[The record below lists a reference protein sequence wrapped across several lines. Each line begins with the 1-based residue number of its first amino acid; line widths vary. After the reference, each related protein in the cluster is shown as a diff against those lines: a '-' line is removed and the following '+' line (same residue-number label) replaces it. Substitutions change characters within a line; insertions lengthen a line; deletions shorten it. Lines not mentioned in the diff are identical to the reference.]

1 MRSRAVPI
9 AVMTVMLTATAL
21 VAPPAMDGQAPSL
34 TARQVLE
41 RIKANIG
48 VPWMDQTVDTFKD
61 GDPDTRVTG
70 IAVTMMATLDVLQRA
85 AAQGSNLVIT
95 HEPTFFGHLDE
106 LAPLET
112 AHDSVTAV
120 KRAFIRE
127 HHMVV
132 LRMHDH
138 WHTRHPDG
146 VQTGM
151 TRALGWQ
158 RFQRPEDEHLY
169 TLPETTL
176 GQLAA
181 DIRDRLGAPTLRVL
195 GDPKRRVSNVAMAP
209 GFAGFS
215 RHLVGLRRD
224 DVQVL
229 VIGEAHEW
237 ETVEYVADAVT
248 AGMDKA
254 LIVIGHI
261 PSEQAGMEDFAQW
274 LAPLVRETTVR
285 FVPAVDRFWFPK

>member
-1 MRSRAVPI
+1 
-9 AVMTVMLTATAL
+9 MTVMLAATAL
-21 VAPPAMDGQAPSL
+21 VAPPAMDGQTPSL

-41 RIKANIG
+41 RIKTKIG
-48 VPWMDQTVDTFKD
+48 VPWMNQTVDTFKD

-169 TLPETTL
+169 TLPATTL

-181 DIRDRLGAPTLRVL
+181 DIRDRLSAPTLRVL

>member
-9 AVMTVMLTATAL
+9 AVMTVMLIATGL
-21 VAPPAMDGQAPSL
+21 VTPTPMDAQATSL

-41 RIKANIG
+41 RIKSNIG
-48 VPWMDQTVDTFKD
+48 VPWMDQTVDRFKD

-70 IAVTMMATLDVLQRA
+70 IAVTMMATLDVLERA
-85 AAQGSNLVIT
+85 AAQGSNFVIT

-106 LAPLET
+106 LAPLEK
-112 AHDSVTAV
+112 AHDSVTAL

-127 HHMVV
+127 HHLVV

-138 WHTRHPDG
+138 WHDRHPDG

-158 RFQRPEDEHLY
+158 RFQRAEDEHLY

-181 DIRDRLGAPTLRVL
+181 DIRDRLGASTLRVL
-195 GDPKRRVSNVAMAP
+195 GDPKRRVSKVALAP

-215 RHLVGLRRD
+215 RHLVALRRD
-224 DVQVL
+224 DVQAL

-237 ETVEYVADAVT
+237 ETVEYVADAIT

>member
-1 MRSRAVPI
+1 
-9 AVMTVMLTATAL
+9 MTVMLTATAL
-21 VAPPAMDGQAPSL
+21 VAPPAMDGQTPSL

-41 RIKANIG
+41 RIKTNIG

-95 HEPTFFGHLDE
+95 HEPTFFGHLDD

-169 TLPETTL
+169 TLPATTL

-181 DIRDRLGAPTLRVL
+181 DIRDRLSAPTLRVL

>member
-21 VAPPAMDGQAPSL
+21 VAPPAMDGQTPSL

-41 RIKANIG
+41 RIKTKIG
-48 VPWMDQTVDTFKD
+48 VPWMNQTVDTFKD

-169 TLPETTL
+169 TLPATTL

-181 DIRDRLGAPTLRVL
+181 DIRDRLSAPTLRVL

>member
-9 AVMTVMLTATAL
+9 AVMTVMLTATVL

-41 RIKANIG
+41 RIKTNIG

-61 GDPDTRVTG
+61 GDRVTGVTG
-70 IAVTMMATLDVLQRA
+70 IAVTMMSTLDVLQRA

-106 LAPLET
+106 LAPLEA

-195 GDPKRRVSNVAMAP
+195 GDPKRRVSKVAMAP

>member
-1 MRSRAVPI
+1 MRSRSVVIVAMV
-9 AVMTVMLTATAL
+9 AATEL
-21 VAPPAMDGQAPSL
+21 VAPLAAQPQTPSL

-41 RIKANIG
+41 RIKTNIG

-61 GDPDTRVTG
+61 GDPVTPVTA
-70 IAVTMMATLDVLQRA
+70 IAVTMMATFDVLKRA
-85 AAQGSNLVIT
+85 AALGANLVIT

-112 AHDSVTAV
+112 AHDSLTAV
-120 KRAFIRE
+120 KRAFIRD
-127 HHMVV
+127 HRMVV

-138 WHTRHPDG
+138 WHRRKPDAI
-146 VQTGM
+146 QAGM

-158 RFQRPEDEHLY
+158 RFVRPENEHLY

-176 GQLAA
+176 GQLATTV
-181 DIRDRLGAPTLRVL
+181 RDKLGAPTLRVL
-195 GDPKRRVSNVAMAP
+195 GDPKRRVSKVAMAP
-209 GFAGFS
+209 GFAGFPT
-215 RHLVGLRRD
+215 HLVALRRD

-237 ETVEYVADAVT
+237 ETVEYVADAAA

-254 LIVIGHI
+254 LIVVGHI

-274 LAPLVRETTVR
+274 LAPLVKETTVR
-285 FVPAVDRFWFPK
+285 FVPAVDPFWFPK

>member
-21 VAPPAMDGQAPSL
+21 VAPPAMDGQSPSL

-61 GDPDTRVTG
+61 GDPDTRVTS

-146 VQTGM
+146 VQTGI

-169 TLPETTL
+169 TLPATTL

>member
-1 MRSRAVPI
+1 
-9 AVMTVMLTATAL
+9 MTVMLTATAL
-21 VAPPAMDGQAPSL
+21 VAPPAMDGQSPSL

-146 VQTGM
+146 VQTGI

-169 TLPETTL
+169 TLPATTL

-248 AGMDKA
+248 AGMHKA

>member
-1 MRSRAVPI
+1 
-9 AVMTVMLTATAL
+9 
-21 VAPPAMDGQAPSL
+21 
-34 TARQVLE
+34 
-41 RIKANIG
+41 
-48 VPWMDQTVDTFKD
+48 
-61 GDPDTRVTG
+61 VTG

-146 VQTGM
+146 VQTGI

-169 TLPETTL
+169 TLPATTL

-215 RHLVGLRRD
+215 RHLIGLRRD

-248 AGMDKA
+248 AWRTSRNGWHHWYA
-254 LIVIGHI
+254 RPQSVSCRRSIGSGSRSNGGI
-261 PSEQAGMEDFAQW
+261 DSSS
-274 LAPLVRETTVR
+274 LARTGRPVS
-285 FVPAVDRFWFPK
+285 

>member
-1 MRSRAVPI
+1 
-9 AVMTVMLTATAL
+9 MTVMLTATAL
-21 VAPPAMDGQAPSL
+21 VAPPAMDGQTPSL

-41 RIKANIG
+41 RIKTNIG

-158 RFQRPEDEHLY
+158 GFQRPEDEHLY
-169 TLPETTL
+169 TLPATTL

-229 VIGEAHEW
+229 VIGEGHEW

>member
-1 MRSRAVPI
+1 
-9 AVMTVMLTATAL
+9 MTVMLTATAL
-21 VAPPAMDGQAPSL
+21 VAPPAMDGQTPSL

-41 RIKANIG
+41 RIKTNIG

-169 TLPETTL
+169 TLPATTL

-181 DIRDRLGAPTLRVL
+181 DIRDRLSAPTLRVL

-274 LAPLVRETTVR
+274 LAPLVRETSGR
-285 FVPAVDRFWFPK
+285 FVPAVERSYPPCRV